1 MCGARASRAPRI
13 LGSASVEWRVCR
25 ACQKSLAVPML
36 GGRCQKILAVPA
48 LSGVRAPHAR
58 NPWQCQYWVARAS
71 RAPRILGS
79 ARTRWRKPEI
89 PGSANAEWRA
99 GVRRQKILAVP
110 TLSGVRA
117 PHARNPWQCQNW
129 VARAADARRGRPE
142 DADAP
147 QRCIYANR
155 SPTDSLRYA
164 AISGSLMA
172 SATFAV
178 IHAGTVPVSNPSL
191 GSITRA

>member
-79 ARTRWRKPEI
+79 ARAGWRGGRACQKSLAVPELGGRSQI
-89 PGSANAEWRA
+89 T
-99 GVRRQKILAVP
+99 LAVP

>member
-1 MCGARASRAPRI
+1 MKPRGLNKNWRRDWDSNPGGGSRPPDGFQDRCIQPLCHPSAGACIGI
-13 LGSASVEWRVCR
+13 LLEVRGTGEQSA
-25 ACQKSLAVPML
+25 K
-36 GGRCQKILAVPA
+36 
-48 LSGVRAPHAR
+48 
-58 NPWQCQYWVARAS
+58 NPWQCQNWVAWG
-71 RAPRILGS
+71 PCVPEIVGS
-79 ARTRWRKPEI
+79 ARTGWQKPDN

-99 GVRRQKILAVP
+99 GVRRQKNLAVP
-110 TLSGVRA
+110 ELGGARSRRA
-117 PHARNPWQCQNW
+117 SSR
-129 VARAADARRGRPE
+129 RANCGG
-142 DADAP
+142 AP
-147 QRCIYANR
+147 KIRTPPQHCIYANR

>member
-79 ARTRWRKPEI
+79 ARTGWRKPEI
-89 PGSANAEWRA
+89 LGSARA
-99 GVRRQKILAVP
+99 GWRGGRACQKSLAVPELGGRSQITLAVP

-129 VARAADARRGRPE
+129 VAHAADARAARAPRRCGRRRSAAFTRTGRPRT
-142 DADAP
+142 P
-147 QRCIYANR
+147 
-155 SPTDSLRYA
+155 
-164 AISGSLMA
+164 
-172 SATFAV
+172 
-178 IHAGTVPVSNPSL
+178 
-191 GSITRA
+191 